1 MAALLKKQAICTK
14 RFPHNSQK
22 YRQQK
27 KVDTAEQVTQGAPL
41 YVKHAV
47 YTCFMGKDYDV
58 AHRLSYQEVRYA
70 RHRAQ
75 QAFTMQTHQIH

>member
-1 MAALLKKQAICTK
+1 MTALLKKLAICTK
-14 RFPHNSQK
+14 RFPQNSQK

-27 KVDTAEQVTQGAPL
+27 KVHTAEHVTQGAPL

-47 YTCFMGKDYDV
+47 YACFMGKDYDV

-70 RHRAQ
+70 RQRAQ
-75 QAFTMQTHQIH
+75 QDFTMQTHQLH